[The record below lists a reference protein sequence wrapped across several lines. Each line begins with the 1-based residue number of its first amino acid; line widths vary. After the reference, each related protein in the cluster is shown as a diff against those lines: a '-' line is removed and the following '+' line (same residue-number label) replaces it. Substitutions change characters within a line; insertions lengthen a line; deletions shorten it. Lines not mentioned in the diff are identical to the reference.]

1 MFRTTT
7 YYSNSVFGK
16 NNNTIIAN
24 SDAADKIIIDMYA
37 KLAKIVETI
46 NELLLEYSKGN
57 FYAVANILTQQA
69 YNKLAVS
76 LANLAVSSTKYQS
89 YEILRKSNTA
99 ALSGLYQSIIQY
111 SSYVDIQTQ
120 LEICKEHDSILYDRV
135 KLQDWINKLNQNK
148 RVFPDSRVQV
158 KKATLKP
165 EYAEYIK
172 MYGFPEGAIFEPDKL
187 AFVLQKLGMQ

>member
-1 MFRTTT
+1 MFRTTS

-16 NNNTIIAN
+16 NYNILLTN
-24 SDAADKIIIDMYA
+24 SDTADKAMIDMYA

-46 NELLLEYSKGN
+46 NELLLEYSKGH

-69 YNKLAVS
+69 YNKLSVS
-76 LANLAVSSTKYQS
+76 LANLAVSSSKYQS
-89 YEILRKSNTA
+89 YEILRTSNTA

-111 SSYVDIQTQ
+111 ASYIDVQTQ
-120 LEICKEHDSILYDRV
+120 LEICREHDSILYDRV
-135 KLQDWINKLNQNK
+135 KLQEYINRLNQNK
-148 RVFPDSRVQV
+148 RLFSDSKVQV

-172 MYGFPEGAIFEPDKL
+172 LYGFPEGAIFEPDKL
-187 AFVLQKLGMQ
+187 AVVLQKLGMQ